1 MYILDTNICIY
12 IMKQRPVSVLRKFES
27 LPIGSVGMS
36 LITYGELEFGALRS
50 QNSQKAMAI
59 LDELKV
65 YIPPLPI
72 PVDTAKE
79 YGDIRAALT
88 AKGTPIGNNDLW
100 IAAHARVLD
109 HTLVSNNVREFARVE
124 KLKVENWVDTE

>member
-36 LITYGELEFGALRS
+36 LITYGELEFNALRS

-100 IAAHARVLD
+100 IAAHARALD

-124 KLKVENWVDTE
+124 KLKVETWVDTE

>member
-1 MYILDTNICIY
+1 
-12 IMKQRPVSVLRKFES
+12 MKQRPVSVLRKFES